1 MRVLIG
7 ILIAGALL
15 AETLPTQSDDKSRKG
30 AKAKAPPVLTPANG
44 VKTPGVLIPFADLKA
59 EAELPAPDKPT
70 WVFFNAAVYVPAK
83 DHLERIDIR
92 TNKPGDPITGIAKPC
107 GGMVSA
113 FNSLWVPDCGT
124 GSLLRLDSKTF
135 KVIATIPS
143 GVADRKGAIAAS
155 GDSVWLL
162 TDEKT
167 TLSRVDPDQ
176 NMVVGEF
183 RLTADCGNLTFG
195 ETALWLTCPAENK
208 VLRIN
213 PATSL
218 VEKTIEV
225 SAKPEALAIGE
236 ASVWVLCGKNGK
248 VDRIDP
254 KTNKVSKSIELA
266 IPNIEGGI
274 TVGDSAVWVTATGF
288 PITRIDP
295 TTETVAQ
302 QFYGGGGGAI
312 QFTAGPT
319 SAIWLSNLNNG
330 TLWRIDPK
338 RVLATLAE

>member
-1 MRVLIG
+1 MRVLIA

-15 AETLPTQSDDKSRKG
+15 AATVPAQDARKA
-30 AKAKAPPVLTPANG
+30 AKGKTPAVLTPKNG

-59 EAELPAPDKPT
+59 EAELPAPDKPS

-83 DHLERIDIR
+83 DHLEKIDIR

-113 FNSLWVPDCGT
+113 FNSLWVPDCGA
-124 GSLLRLDSKTF
+124 GALLRLDSKTF
-135 KVIATIPS
+135 KVTATIPAGTS
-143 GVADRKGAIAAS
+143 GAKGTIAAS
-155 GDSVWLL
+155 TDSVWLL
-162 TDEKT
+162 SDEKT
-167 TLSRVDPDQ
+167 TLSRIDPDQ
-176 NMVVGEF
+176 NMVVEEF
-183 RLTADCGNLTFG
+183 RVYPDCANLTFG
-195 ETALWLTCPAENK
+195 ETALWMTCPSENK

-218 VEKTIEV
+218 VDKTIEV

-236 ASVWVLCGKNGK
+236 TSVWVLCGKEGK

-254 KTNKVSKSIELA
+254 KTNKVSKTIELMV
-266 IPNIEGGI
+266 PNIEGGI
-274 TVGDSAVWVTATGF
+274 AVGDSAVWVTATGF

-295 TTETVAQ
+295 ATETVAQ
-302 QFYGGGGGAI
+302 QFYGEGGGAI
-312 QFTAGPT
+312 QFTAGQT

-330 TLWRIDPK
+330 TLWRIDPR

>member
-7 ILIAGALL
+7 FLTVGALL
-15 AETLPTQSDDKSRKG
+15 AG
-30 AKAKAPPVLTPANG
+30 APPKAKTTGPVLPKNG

-59 EAELPAPDKPT
+59 EAELPEPEKPA
-70 WVFFNAAVYVPAK
+70 WMYFNASVYLPAK
-83 DHLERIDIR
+83 DHLEKIDIR
-92 TNKPGDPITGIAKPC
+92 TNKPGDPVAGIAKPC

-124 GSLLRLDSKTF
+124 NSLLRIDSKTF
-135 KVIATIPS
+135 KVTATIPS
-143 GVADRKGAIAAS
+143 GVSNRKGNIAAS
-155 GDSVWLL
+155 GDSVWILS
-162 TDEKT
+162 DEKT
-167 TLSRVDPDQ
+167 TLSRIDPDQ
-176 NMVVGEF
+176 NMVVEEF
-183 RLTADCGNLTFG
+183 RFTSDCGNLTFG
-195 ETALWLTCPAENK
+195 ETALWMTCPSENK

-218 VEKTIEV
+218 VDKTIDV
-225 SAKPEALAIGE
+225 SAKPEAIAIGE
-236 ASVWVLCGKNGK
+236 TSVWVLCGKDGK

-254 KTNKVSKSIELA
+254 KTNKVSKSIDLMV
-266 IPNIEGGI
+266 PNTDGGI
-274 TVGDSAVWVTATGF
+274 AIGDSMVWVTATGF

-295 TTETVAQ
+295 ATETVAQ
-302 QFYGGGGGAI
+302 QFYGEGGGAI
-312 QFTAGPT
+312 LFTTGQT